1 MTSRPT
7 TPMRTSGC
15 GCDGPAV
22 RVLSVAPGPEEH
34 GVVRHALTVARLLS
48 AVPGVQVTTTRSLDL
63 PAGAY
68 DVTHVQFTDALFG
81 TDVAG
86 AARAFEAWS
95 ARAPRPLVVTLHDV
109 PGADP
114 DPGRDARRREGYR
127 RVLAQV
133 DAVVVSWAREA
144 RDARLVDGLHP
155 VVVPLPVEP
164 LAAPGAA
171 PGWADRS
178 TVGVLGFV
186 YPGKGHAEAL
196 EAVARSGLRATVV
209 ALGGPSAGHEP
220 LVAQLH
226 RRAESLG
233 VELLVTGSLSE
244 PDLHAAARATSVPLA
259 AYRTLGA
266 SASIATWIAA
276 ARRPLVLPS
285 AYVLDHE
292 TSWPGAL
299 LVAQE
304 DLPSALAAAM
314 GNLSSTWSTSA
325 APRPDVAAAHL
336 AVLRSVTARA
346 AAA

>member
-1 MTSRPT
+1 M
-7 TPMRTSGC
+7 
-15 GCDGPAV
+15 
-22 RVLSVAPGPEEH
+22 RVLAVAPGHEDH
-34 GVVRHALTVARLLS
+34 GVVRHARTVARLLA
-48 AVPGVQVTTTRSLDL
+48 AVPGVDVTTARSLDL

-68 DVTHVQFTDALFG
+68 DVTHVHFTDALFG
-81 TDVAG
+81 ADVAG
-86 AARAFEAWS
+86 AATAFEAWA

-109 PGADP
+109 PGDDP
-114 DPGRDARRREGYR
+114 DPARDARRREGYR

-164 LAAPGAA
+164 LAAPVAA
-171 PGWADRS
+171 PAWADRC

-196 EAVARSGLRATVV
+196 EAVARSGLPATVV
-209 ALGGPSAGHEP
+209 ALGGPSPGHGP
-220 LVAQLH
+220 LVTRLH
-226 RRAESLG
+226 RHAEALG

-244 PDLHAAARATSVPLA
+244 PDLHAAARATTVPLA

-266 SASIATWIAA
+266 SASIATWVAA
-276 ARRPLVLPS
+276 GRRPLVTPS

-299 LVAQE
+299 LVAQG
-304 DLPSALAAAM
+304 DLAPALAAAAADP
-314 GNLSSTWSTSA
+314 SSTWSTA
-325 APRPDVAAAHL
+325 TTAPRPDVAAAHL
-336 AVLRSVTARA
+336 AVLRTTVSRVA
-346 AAA
+346 AA